1 MDFNDIAQ
9 PVLQNRIE
17 AADRS
22 FRAAAGMNSVANTTV
37 WGSLRYLRLPFLF
50 ALLCITSGCMATGP
64 GSTPT
69 ASSSFGPTVAFDS
82 VDGPPPQVFD
92 RLVRALEAES
102 AGRSFSVVS
111 REAGAAYRV
120 RSYLSAQVTKNGKTT
135 IAWVWDVYDR
145 DQQRALR
152 LSGEEPAGKAGRD
165 AWNAADDQMMRKI
178 AQAGLGGLSA
188 VISGAGAPPQE
199 TPAPTAPS
207 AGPAVA
213 QADSEPTEP
222 VAETTTLAFS
232 AH

>member
-1 MDFNDIAQ
+1 
-9 PVLQNRIE
+9 
-17 AADRS
+17 
-22 FRAAAGMNSVANTTV
+22 MNSVSSPTV
-37 WGSLRYLRLPFLF
+37 WGSLRYLRVIFLF
-50 ALLCITSGCMATGP
+50 ALLCVTSGCMATGP
-64 GSTPT
+64 GP
-69 ASSSFGPTVAFDS
+69 APAANASFGPTVAFES

-92 RLVRALEAES
+92 RLVRALETES

-152 LSGEEPAGKAGRD
+152 LSGEEPAGKTGRD

-188 VISGAGAPPQE
+188 VISGAAPPPQE
-199 TPAPTAPS
+199 TPAPAAPS

-222 VAETTTLAFS
+222 AAETTTLAFS